1 MAFEQLLETYL
12 GPEILTY
19 KIGENFATEYISALL
34 VFLLSIL
41 ILRIFKFV
49 ILRRLKKFAEHTTN
63 KYDDL
68 LFKLLDKIGWPLYIV
83 FSLHFSFQFISLP
96 VELEEFTQVV
106 MLLLVGY
113 YLIRSAGYV
122 IDFAAKLIIDG
133 KKKRSERVDRGA
145 VNLLANMSKGV
156 LWSLVVL
163 LVLSNL
169 GYDMSTLL
177 TGLGI
182 GGIAIALA
190 LQTVLTDVFSYFSIH
205 LDKPFRVGDFLIIGT
220 DMGTVEKIGI
230 KSTRI
235 RTLQGQELVVSNR
248 ELTDSRINNFKK
260 MEKRRIVFTFGIG
273 CDTPTKKVKKVPG
286 MIKSA
291 IEKLENIQF
300 DRVHFQKLGDSS
312 LIFEVVYFMTTPDF
326 NVYMDTQQA
335 INLAI
340 MEELE
345 KAKIEIPFPTQTIH
359 LPKRP

>member
-1 MAFEQLLETYL
+1 MAFEQLLENYL
-12 GPEILTY
+12 SPEILTY
-19 KIGENFATEYISALL
+19 QIGDNFAIAYLSALL

-49 ILRRLKKFAEHTTN
+49 IVRRLKKFAENTTN

-68 LFKLLDKIGWPLYIV
+68 FVKLLDKIGWPLYLV
-83 FSLHFSFQFISLP
+83 FSLHVSFQFISLP
-96 VELEEFTQVV
+96 AELEEFTYAF
-106 MLLLVGY
+106 MLLMVGY
-113 YLIRSAGYV
+113 YLIRSAGYI
-122 IDFAAKLIIDG
+122 IDFVANKIIDG
-133 KKKRSERVDRGA
+133 KKKRSERVDKGA

-156 LWSLVVL
+156 LWSLVIL

-205 LDKPFRVGDFLIIGT
+205 LDKPFKVGDFLMLGS

-235 RTLQGQELVVSNR
+235 RTLQGQELVISNK

-260 MEKRRIVFTFGIG
+260 MEKRRISFTFGIG
-273 CDTPTKKVKKVPG
+273 CDTPTKKIRQVPG
-286 MIKSA
+286 TIKAA
-291 IEKLENIQF
+291 IEKLENVQF
-300 DRVHFQKLGDSS
+300 DRVHFQKFGDSS
-312 LIFEVVYFMTTPDF
+312 LIFEVVYFMTTPEF
-326 NVYMDTQQA
+326 NVYMDTQQT

-345 KAKIEIPFPTQTIH
+345 KAKIEIPFPTQTIY